1 MGDLRPEAQRG
12 DPRGGE
18 GRLDRCGHTGRHLE
32 GRPGVVGAHQ
42 LRSGGGDGQAGAA
55 GVGDSGGVGPEAHQ
69 PTHAEPLAEPDH
81 SLNERPPVVVR
92 FRSAE
97 DEHVTV
103 VAVTACS
110 ELDDRPVDVGVDAV
124 DDVQRRSMRPIV
136 EQELGVELR
145 QLLGPGDIADMADG
159 GSGAPPRVDPAVE
172 VDQQHW
178 IDDVGGAQHSIQM
191 LRVDSRTHWCSLPPN
206 RWEPGVVR
214 RCNMMARNL
223 LGKGI
228 DRRCA
233 TLHDT
238 MADVTDSTF
247 DRDVVQRSKT
257 IPVVVDLWAQWCGP
271 CKQLTP
277 ILEKVVAETNG
288 AVELAKIDID
298 ANPAVGQAFK
308 VQSIPAV
315 YAMVDGQAVD
325 GFMGAQGEPQV
336 REFVARLVP
345 APEQSE
351 VERLVAMGDEESLV
365 AALRLEPDNPAAVTA
380 LAELL
385 VARGEAETGLQL
397 LERIPESAETRR
409 ITALARTGGIGEDV
423 EEILAELLATVKTDD
438 EARMRFLDLL
448 EALGPDDPRSAL
460 WRRKL
465 STALF

>member
-1 MGDLRPEAQRG
+1 
-12 DPRGGE
+12 
-18 GRLDRCGHTGRHLE
+18 
-32 GRPGVVGAHQ
+32 
-42 LRSGGGDGQAGAA
+42 
-55 GVGDSGGVGPEAHQ
+55 
-69 PTHAEPLAEPDH
+69 
-81 SLNERPPVVVR
+81 
-92 FRSAE
+92 
-97 DEHVTV
+97 
-103 VAVTACS
+103 
-110 ELDDRPVDVGVDAV
+110 
-124 DDVQRRSMRPIV
+124 
-136 EQELGVELR
+136 
-145 QLLGPGDIADMADG
+145 
-159 GSGAPPRVDPAVE
+159 
-172 VDQQHW
+172 
-178 IDDVGGAQHSIQM
+178 
-191 LRVDSRTHWCSLPPN
+191 
-206 RWEPGVVR
+206 
-214 RCNMMARNL
+214 
-223 LGKGI
+223 
-228 DRRCA
+228 
-233 TLHDT
+233 

-257 IPVVVDLWAQWCGP
+257 VPVVVDLWAQWCGP

-298 ANPAVGQAFK
+298 ANPAVAQAFK

-325 GFMGAQGEPQV
+325 GFMGAQGEAQV

-351 VERLVAMGDEESLV
+351 VERLVAIGDEQSLV
-365 AALRLEPDNPAAVTA
+365 AALKLEPDNPAAVTA

-385 VARGEAETGLQL
+385 VSQGEVDSGLQL

-409 ITALARTGGIGEDV
+409 IIALARTGGVGDDV
-423 EEILAELLATVKTDD
+423 GEILAELLATVKTDD